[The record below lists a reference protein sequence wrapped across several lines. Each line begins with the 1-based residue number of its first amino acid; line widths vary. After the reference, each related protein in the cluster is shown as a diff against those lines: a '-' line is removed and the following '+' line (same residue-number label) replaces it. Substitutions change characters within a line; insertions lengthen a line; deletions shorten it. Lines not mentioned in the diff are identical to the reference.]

1 MCIKST
7 ESKISLKRIN
17 NINGH
22 EKEMLWIQRKT
33 FCIIFFF
40 TPQRMSDYQP
50 NGISKL
56 VCQ

>member
-7 ESKISLKRIN
+7 EIKISLKRIN

-33 FCIIFFF
+33 FCTIFF